1 MLPLQLCPVESL
13 VHPATLSMN
22 TNDSIQNKWGGG
34 VISKRRDLWASNEPG
49 HFDELPVS
57 QDIRKRFFEEI
68 SSLCRLLP
76 DPPDSVVLRP
86 LQHCTL
92 CIIWEVV
99 QNPESMRLSGDE
111 GTIDNLLRLLPAAI
125 AYQAKLESN
134 AGVLF
139 GSGKSLLNLLL

>member
-1 MLPLQLCPVESL
+1 MLPLRLCPVESL
-13 VHPATLSMN
+13 VHPTTLSMN
-22 TNDSIQNKWGGG
+22 TNDSVQNKYGGRA
-34 VISKRRDLWASNEPG
+34 ISKQRDAWASNESG
-49 HFDELPVS
+49 HFDVLPVL

-68 SSLCRLLP
+68 SSLCKLLP
-76 DPPDSVVLRP
+76 DPPDSVVLQP
-86 LQHCTL
+86 LQFCTL

-99 QNPESMRLSGDE
+99 QNPESMRLSGGE

-134 AGVLF
+134 VGVLF